1 MNAELVWHCASIS
14 VLTQEVDTTAHVARD
29 LSSKAAISVEV
40 SSRITVM

>member
-14 VLTQEVDTTAHVARD
+14 VLTQEVDTNAHVARD

-40 SSRITVM
+40 SSRITVL